1 MKMNKKQQG
10 RGESYLER
18 WRLLAAK
25 EAAGVVFA
33 PFLLLF
39 LCFLLRCFFCFC
51 YLPLFSARRY
61 WWLWRGRATV
71 ALPGWRWPAMVLLL
85 PPLLLLPWFSFS
97 RFCFVSLLFY
107 LASVFYSF
115 LPSLVLLPFLSLPFS
130 PSPKFCP
137 SRFLLPIL
145 FFPACI
151 YRQLG
156 ERFAIPCSS
165 AGHGSPSH
173 FSSIMLAG
181 YGCVGMGHAGFLD
194 KWGEVREQEKW
205 FKIIFFPASACAGK
219 KENSAVQNGTVSV
232 FCFFFFLR
240 KEKCNLEEPKN
251 GLW

>member
-1 MKMNKKQQG
+1 MQMKMNKKQQG

-18 WRLLAAK
+18 WRLLAEK

-39 LCFLLRCFFCFC
+39 LCFLLCCFFCFC
-51 YLPLFSARRY
+51 YLPLFLCSA
-61 WWLWRGRATV
+61 LLV
-71 ALPGWRWPAMVLLL
+71 AVERKSNGGAAGLKVAGDGSSSS
-85 PPLLLLPWFSFS
+85 PLLLLPWFSFS

-165 AGHGSPSH
+165 AGHGSRSH

-194 KWGEVREQEKW
+194 KWGEVREQEK
-205 FKIIFFPASACAGK
+205 
-219 KENSAVQNGTVSV
+219 
-232 FCFFFFLR
+232 
-240 KEKCNLEEPKN
+240 
-251 GLW
+251 